1 MALRLHL
8 RNGVYLADCVIGG
21 KNRLET
27 LGIVDSGASVTYVTT
42 DTLSQAKLEP
52 TGEAQKFLCVHGKNH
67 AGIETRSYH
76 GTVTLGTKS
85 GSRKAYAIDTRL
97 AVGGLRAGAVL
108 GRDVLC
114 HFNVDLHW
122 MDGTGLMA
130 A

>member
-52 TGEAQKFLCVHGKNH
+52 TGANW
-67 AGIETRSYH
+67 RSAKIFVRSWEKPC
-76 GTVTLGTKS
+76 G
-85 GSRKAYAIDTRL
+85 D
-97 AVGGLRAGAVL
+97 
-108 GRDVLC
+108 
-114 HFNVDLHW
+114 
-122 MDGTGLMA
+122 
-130 A
+130 

>member
-1 MALRLHL
+1 MVLCLHL

-27 LGIVDSGASVTYVTT
+27 PGIVDSGASVTYVTM
-42 DTLSQAKLEP
+42 DALSQAKLEP

-67 AGIETRSYH
+67 AGIETRSCH
-76 GTVTLGTKS
+76 GAATLGTKS
-85 GSRKAYAIDTRL
+85 ESRKAYATDARL